1 MFDFR
6 DGINENIAFV
16 SFTSTQMIVRKK
28 LDSKCID
35 LLFISGENSQDK
47 SRLHTNGA
55 LYSWNGVEK
64 K

>member
-6 DGINENIAFV
+6 DGINENITLV

-28 LDSKCID
+28 LESKCVD

-55 LYSWNGVEK
+55 LMNGVEK